1 MARSSKYV
9 KFSFPIS
16 AYQPDALQQGYSEKE
31 LRKEYTRL
39 RDIAQ
44 KRIKR
49 MGESEFRESQTYKYN
64 VNRFSKL
71 ADIGSKSELTHLLG
85 DLARFLTA
93 SRGSIAGMKE
103 ERQRSID
110 TWHEKGATFVNA
122 GNYNDWIDFL
132 VFVKDFVGFNYWEK
146 AADMYQQAKKEGIS
160 TQEIMNNFEAY
171 QSRMGRAGTL
181 TEGWDE

>member
-1 MARSSKYV
+1 MASSKYV

-49 MGESEFRESQTYKYN
+49 MGESEFRGSQTYKYN

-71 ADIGSKSELTHLLG
+71 SEIGSKSELTHLLG

-93 SRGSIAGMKE
+93 SRGSIKGMRK

-122 GNYNDWIDFL
+122 ENYNEWIDFL

-146 AADMYQQAKKEGIS
+146 AADMFQQAKKEGVPIE
-160 TQEIMNNFEAY
+160 TLKANFEEY
-171 QSRMGRAGTL
+171 SGRMDRSGTL